1 MTPPSPPTVLFDID
15 GTLTDTNY
23 LHVLAWRRAFLDA
36 DLDVSCAA
44 IHRVIGMGSGL
55 LMEELVGEARD
66 DVKDAWRKHFDE
78 LKPEVRVFPG
88 AADLL
93 AEVARR
99 GATVVLA
106 SSSEKDDVETLVV
119 AIGAGEA
126 VDQVISGGDVDQAK
140 PSPEVFQVA
149 MERVGADTSST
160 LALGDTVWDVT
171 SAADAGID
179 CVGVCSGGISAGELR
194 DAGASAVYR
203 DVADLLDQLSDS
215 PIGQLLD
222 HQ

>member
-1 MTPPSPPTVLFDID
+1 MTSPSTPTVLFDID

-36 DLDVSCAA
+36 DLDVSCAS

-66 DVKDAWRKHFDE
+66 DVKEAWRRHFDE
-78 LKPEVRVFPG
+78 LRPEARAFPG

-106 SSSEKDDVETLVV
+106 SSSEEDDVEVLVE
-119 AIGAGEA
+119 AIGAGDA
-126 VDQVISGGDVDQAK
+126 VGLVISGGDVEAAK

-149 MERVGADTSST
+149 MERADAHPSST
-160 LALGDTVWDVT
+160 VAVGDTVWDVT
-171 SAADAGID
+171 SADKAGIG
-179 CVGVCSGGISAGELR
+179 CVGVCSGGITAGELC
-194 DAGASAVYR
+194 DAGAVAVYR
-203 DVADLLDQLSDS
+203 DVAELADQLGETPIGALLDRR
-215 PIGQLLD
+215 
-222 HQ
+222 